1 MDKVVDERKLPTMKM
16 PSSPFCANDCIRN
29 ERTRC
34 DRVYGGFSNI
44 CQFDLRGFVE
54 ECMARTNCP
63 MNGHAQKLL
72 ASVGNDPK
80 YDPRNKNNQ
89 GESSRK
95 LPRRI
100 TKHKRKCKGGKKY
113 GKHKK
118 SKKSKKHRK
127 NKKSDSIGS
136 EKAGGKDKSSGS
148 GSEKNSGSESEE

>member
-1 MDKVVDERKLPTMKM
+1 M
-16 PSSPFCANDCIRN
+16 
-29 ERTRC
+29 
-34 DRVYGGFSNI
+34 
-44 CQFDLRGFVE
+44 RGFVE

-100 TKHKRKCKGGKKY
+100 KHKRKCKGSKKY

-118 SKKSKKHRK
+118 SKKSKKHGK
-127 NKKSDSIGS
+127 NKKSESSGS
-136 EKAGGKDKSSGS
+136 EKANGKDKSSGS